1 MPDHCP
7 LPQRGGEL
15 LAKGQLT
22 GNHCL
27 VLPDER
33 KRRKSEKGF
42 TLRVKTSWKTPF
54 FNKYING
61 NSRGV
66 DFHTIHSHMMSRPLS
81 CSQHTHP
88 CSPSIFNAKC
98 FKILSLLLFPA
109 DPSQNQDKE
118 TEIKFGRIPTSNSNS
133 YLKTKVEKKCFIKFL
148 PSQPLF
154 CSHLT
159 STGPARG
166 IQGGVISSSVFQDRK
181 ESTLL
186 LGLGCEQ
193 ESVTT
198 CRSAQRSWTDP
209 PHY

>member
-1 MPDHCP
+1 M
-7 LPQRGGEL
+7 R
-15 LAKGQLT
+15 
-22 GNHCL
+22 
-27 VLPDER
+27 
-33 KRRKSEKGF
+33 EKGENQRKVL

-54 FNKYING
+54 LNKYING

-88 CSPSIFNAKC
+88 RSPSIFNAKC
-98 FKILSLLLFPA
+98 FKLLSLLLFPA

-118 TEIKFGRIPTSNSNS
+118 TEIKFGQIPTSNSNS
-133 YLKTKVEKKCFIKFL
+133 YLKTKVKKKCFIKFL

-181 ESTLL
+181 ESMLL

-193 ESVTT
+193 ESVMT